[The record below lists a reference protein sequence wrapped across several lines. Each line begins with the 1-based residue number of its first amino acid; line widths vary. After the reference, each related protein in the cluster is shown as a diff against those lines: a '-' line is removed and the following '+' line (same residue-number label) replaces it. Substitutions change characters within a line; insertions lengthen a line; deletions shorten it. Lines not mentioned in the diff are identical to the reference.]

1 MALYDRKEFWIMNED
16 AFDEKLNELDEYR
29 FVFDKSGEMHM
40 WRNNESTRPTKT
52 VAFADSSQQFYPFFF
67 LNGRITALS
76 LMGIVS
82 STKIVHNPNS
92 GKAQNDEDAGSC
104 QICYSEPANC
114 VMSPCGHI
122 FFGSGCKDQCENQ
135 FGKKCPVCRKSYDN
149 IFEIEDD

>member
-29 FVFDKSGEMHM
+29 FVFDKGGEMHM

-82 STKIVHNPNS
+82 SNRIVPSNHPE
-92 GKAQNDEDAGSC
+92 KDADAGLC
-104 QICYSEPANC
+104 QICLSEPANC
-114 VMSPCGHI
+114 VMTPCGHI
-122 FFGSGCKDQCENQ
+122 FFCSDCKDQCEKQ
-135 FGKKCPVCRKSYDN
+135 FGKNCSLCRKPYDN